1 MKHIPSLSYRYAK
14 AWFLSIKEDELEQV
28 SNCLSK
34 VSKMI
39 NVSKIREIIIDPTLA
54 KRKVLEMFLKIFD
67 DVPEVFSNFLEIIIN
82 RRRLD
87 YLPEIEMAFKQI
99 MHESISK
106 IEVKVRTALE
116 LTDVEKKEIEK
127 LVKAETGRELI
138 LSIFIDKDLVAG
150 MIIEFSDRVIDMT
163 VKGRLERFEKTLTTK
178 A

>member
-14 AWFLSIKEDELEQV
+14 ALFLSIKKDELEQV
-28 SNCLSK
+28 SNCLSRA
-34 VSKMI
+34 SKMI
-39 NVSKIREIIIDPTLA
+39 NVSEIREIVIDPTLT
-54 KRKVLEMFLKIFD
+54 KKKVLQMFLKIFD
-67 DVPEVFSNFLEIIIN
+67 DVPEVFINFLGITIN

-99 MHESISK
+99 MNESVSK
-106 IEVKVRTALE
+106 IRVNVRAPLE
-116 LTDVEKKEIEK
+116 LTESEKNEIERV
-127 LVKAETGRELI
+127 VKSETGRE
-138 LSIFIDKDLVAG
+138 SIISVSIDKDLVAG

>member
-14 AWFLSIKEDELEQV
+14 ALFLSIREDELEKIN
-28 SNCLSK
+28 NCLSK
-34 VSKMI
+34 ASGMI
-39 NVSKIREIIIDPTLA
+39 NVSEIREILIDPTLT
-54 KRKVLEMFLKIFD
+54 KRKVLQLFLNVFD
-67 DVPEVFSNFLEIIIN
+67 DIPDVFKNFLRIIID

-99 MHESISK
+99 MNESVSK

-116 LTDVEKKEIEK
+116 IADSEKKEIEN
-127 LVKAETGRELI
+127 LVKSETGRESI
-138 LSIFIDKDLVAG
+138 LSVYIDDDLLAG

-163 VKGRLERFEKTLTTK
+163 VKGRLERFEKTFSAK